1 MNPEKSGFDA
11 ASGGPFTVA
20 PTESCAHTAILP
32 RLRPTGVIALEI
44 WDLEVR
50 GVTLFAAREEP
61 DFGARLVEGVE
72 SIRSGSA
79 RTRSGFKVPDA
90 CRHIDAI
97 FAGGGGLAGP
107 IEDELRAIGLPF
119 HSAGAFAG
127 EAGGLDLLDAMGA
140 RAGLVVDVGQSAIKI
155 SARSFR
161 RRYPRDLT
169 RLPVARPLGDRGE
182 SRDPFRSF
190 VAEAL
195 TLAMLEVG
203 EADAIVLALPAELDD
218 AGCPEGS
225 SYPGL
230 QGDRDLVAAVL
241 ARAGI
246 PGARA
251 ALLNDAELAALSAR
265 RVVPAEATALVLTI
279 GFGIGGAL
287 LLPRG

>member
-11 ASGGPFTVA
+11 DPGGPFTGA
-20 PTESCAHTAILP
+20 PSKSCAPANHL
-32 RLRPTGVIALEI
+32 RLRPTGVIPLEI

-50 GVTLFAAREEP
+50 GVTLFAARQEP
-61 DFGARLVEGVE
+61 DFAARLIEGVE
-72 SIRSGSA
+72 SIRRGDA
-79 RTRSGFKVPDA
+79 RTQSGFTLPDP
-90 CRHIDAI
+90 CRHIDAL
-97 FAGGGGLAGP
+97 FAGGGGLVGP
-107 IEDELRAIGLPF
+107 IEAALRASDLPF
-119 HSAGAFAG
+119 YSAGAFAG
-127 EAGGLDLLDAMGA
+127 EAGGLDLLDTIGA

-161 RRYPRDLT
+161 RRFPRDLT
-169 RLPVARPLGDRGE
+169 RLPLARPLGYRGE
-182 SRDPFRSF
+182 PREPFRSF

-195 TLAMLEVG
+195 LLAMREVS

-230 QGDRDLVAAVL
+230 QGDGDLVAAVL

-251 ALLNDAELAALSAR
+251 VLLNDAELAALSAKL
-265 RVVPAEATALVLTI
+265 VVPAEATALVLTI